1 MRASRTAPIA
11 ALAALALALA
21 ASPARADDPVP
32 ADDPAAVLTT
42 GAAGADGA
50 NVAAGDV
57 LNAAVAAGT
66 TANFTTA
73 AGGTTGVKCAE
84 SAFTAT
90 VADNPAAP
98 GVATESTTAHTFA
111 SCTANIFGVTRVN
124 SVTVDNLPFATTVD
138 SATGAVTVS
147 GTETAPIQTTLSL
160 GTILGS
166 VTCVFRATNGSISG
180 VTSNTDNSIAF
191 TDQPFTRTSG
201 PVTCP
206 GSGFFTATYA
216 PVVDTSVE
224 GSPVVFTN

>member
-1 MRASRTAPIA
+1 MRVSRTVPIA
-11 ALAALALALA
+11 AVVALALALV
-21 ASPARADDPVP
+21 ASPAR

-42 GAAGADGA
+42 GAAGTAGS
-50 NVAAGDV
+50 NVAVGDV

-66 TANFTTA
+66 TADFTTA
-73 AGGTTGVKCAE
+73 SGGTTGIKCAE

-90 VADNPAAP
+90 VTDNPAAP
-98 GVATESTTAHTFA
+98 GVATESTTGHTFA

-124 SVTVDNLPFATTVD
+124 SVTVNNLPFGTTVD

-147 GTETAPIQTTLSL
+147 GTDTAPIQTTLSL

-166 VTCVFRATNGSISG
+166 VTCVFQATNGSISG
-180 VTSNTDNSIAF
+180 VTSNTDNSITF
-191 TDQPFTRTSG
+191 TNQEFTKTSG

-216 PVVDTSVE
+216 PVVDTAVE
-224 GSPVVFTN
+224 GGPVVFTN